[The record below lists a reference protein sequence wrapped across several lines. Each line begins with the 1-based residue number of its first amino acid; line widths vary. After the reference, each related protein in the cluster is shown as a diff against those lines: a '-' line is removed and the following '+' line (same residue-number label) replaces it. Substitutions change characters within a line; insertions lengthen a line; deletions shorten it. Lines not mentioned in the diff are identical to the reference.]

1 MENEIESALKD
12 KFMSQ
17 AKFSSDIETLVESS
31 ALSYIESIVHY
42 CKENSIEIDTVSK
55 LITKPLKERI
65 RCEAI
70 TLNYLKK
77 TTKAKLPI

>member
-1 MENEIESALKD
+1 MENEIENALND

-31 ALSYIESIVHY
+31 ALSYIESIVYY
-42 CKENSIEIDTVSK
+42 CNENNIEIDTVSK
-55 LITKPLKERI
+55 LISKPLKERI

>member
-17 AKFSSDIETLVESS
+17 AKFSSEIETLVESS
-31 ALSYIESIVHY
+31 RLSYIESIVHY
-42 CKENSIEIDTVSK
+42 CKENIIEIDTVSK
-55 LITKPLKERI
+55 LISKPLKERI

>member
-1 MENEIESALKD
+1 MENEIENALKD

-17 AKFSSDIETLVESS
+17 TKFSLDIENLVESTS
-31 ALSYIESIVHY
+31 LSYIESIVHY
-42 CKENSIEIDTVSK
+42 CKENSIEIDNVSK
-55 LITKPLKERI
+55 LISKPLKERI
-65 RCEAI
+65 KCEAI